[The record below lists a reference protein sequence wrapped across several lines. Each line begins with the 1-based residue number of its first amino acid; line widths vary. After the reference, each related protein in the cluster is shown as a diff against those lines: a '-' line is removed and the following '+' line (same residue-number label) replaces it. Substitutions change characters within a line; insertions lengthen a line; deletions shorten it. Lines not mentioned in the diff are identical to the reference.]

1 MSRDQKVRQMHI
13 FVLFFF
19 SDLMDRRMYGREG
32 FLAREEGKEFF
43 FFFFGLTLKR
53 DYCLE
58 KERERDKK
66 KKTSEEER

>member
-43 FFFFGLTLKR
+43 FFFFWPHL
-53 DYCLE
+53 
-58 KERERDKK
+58 KERLLLGKREGKRQKK
-66 KKTSEEER
+66 KDE